1 MATCDDDS
9 LHEENLDNTD
19 NDKEVDDDVNESIF
33 DDEEMKKIF
42 KTSKKEVDELN
53 WRTNVWMIL
62 WKPFVKMNIFKENSV
77 SQIINHR
84 KTKRCT
90 IKPLKNLTKKYES
103 NFPFSVKQVR
113 IKFKNCVS
121 QCKKIS
127 PLQKTASGVKK
138 SFK

>member
-42 KTSKKEVDELN
+42 KTSKKKVDELN
-53 WRTNVWMIL
+53 WRTNMWMIL

-90 IKPLKNLTKKYES
+90 IKPLKNL
-103 NFPFSVKQVR
+103 
-113 IKFKNCVS
+113 
-121 QCKKIS
+121 
-127 PLQKTASGVKK
+127 KK
-138 SFK
+138 SMNPIFLFLSDRFGSNLKTVYRIAKRLVLYRKPPLE